1 MQQHKTIM
9 EGQNSSPIFFASK
22 LDKVDFESGQYAAI
36 RGKKLEDNPFRLA
49 ERRMAWNRGF
59 RHATYEND
67 QCSLQINSESTQ
79 RHISNLRSQLKAKV
93 S

>member
-9 EGQNSSPIFFASK
+9 EGQNSSSTFFTSR
-22 LDKVDFESGQYAAI
+22 LEKVDFETGQYAAI

-67 QCSLQINSESTQ
+67 QSSTQINSESTQ
-79 RHISNLRSQLKAKV
+79 RGISKLRSHFKG
-93 S
+93 

>member
-9 EGQNSSPIFFASK
+9 GGQNSSPIFFASK
-22 LDKVDFESGQYAAI
+22 LDKVDFETGQYAAI

-49 ERRMAWNRGF
+49 ERRIAWNRGF

-67 QCSLQINSESTQ
+67 ERSPQINSESTQ
-79 RHISNLRSQLKAKV
+79 RGISKLRSQLTGR
-93 S
+93 